1 MSTAIWIIETGR
13 YGEKFEVSS
22 SEYWIDLET
31 TVENSIMRTVIKS
44 GLKPD
49 QARELA
55 NALVSA
61 ADRTERLKGKTND
74 TK

>member
-22 SEYWIDLET
+22 SEYWINLET
-31 TVENSIMRTVIKS
+31 SVESNVMRTVIKS

-55 NALVSA
+55 QALVA
-61 ADRTERLKGKTND
+61 AANRTEKLTAGQK
-74 TK
+74 

>member
-22 SEYWIDLET
+22 SEYWINLET
-31 TVENSIMRTVIKS
+31 SVENGVMRTVIKS

-55 NALVSA
+55 QALVA
-61 ADRTERLKGKTND
+61 AANRTEKLTAGQK
-74 TK
+74 